1 MVQNSSWLDNI
12 ICNNNNLFIDSWHTL
27 IELQLLQEIKLYTF
41 QIYRSYLC
49 PSVNP
54 VLFLVWDLLGA
65 ESDLNYWVHRPS
77 CCWSLDQ
84 YYMKHIPSQGRI
96 GLGSL
101 GLVPQNDLKTR
112 VLQGKTH
119 QLVSEMWCVG
129 CFVRRFLE
137 QKLIQFERGFDWLY
151 CISITVCTLI
161 SNHIIFLM

>member
-1 MVQNSSWLDNI
+1 MIVEMVQNSSWLDNI

-27 IELQLLQEIKLYTF
+27 IELQLLQEIKVIYISNL
-41 QIYRSYLC
+41 QIIPLSLC
-49 PSVNP
+49 KSSP
-54 VLFLVWDLLGA
+54 FLVWDLLGA

-112 VLQGKTH
+112 VLQGKTLR
-119 QLVSEMWCVG
+119 LVSEMWCVG
-129 CFVRRFLE
+129 CFVRRFLK
-137 QKLIQFERGFDWLY
+137 QKLI
-151 CISITVCTLI
+151 
-161 SNHIIFLM
+161 

>member
-1 MVQNSSWLDNI
+1 MTHFNRVAIITRNKVIYISNLQIIPLSLCKSS
-12 ICNNNNLFIDSWHTL
+12 
-27 IELQLLQEIKLYTF
+27 
-41 QIYRSYLC
+41 
-49 PSVNP
+49 P
-54 VLFLVWDLLGA
+54 FLVWDLLGA

-129 CFVRRFLE
+129 CFVRRFLK
-137 QKLIQFERGFDWLY
+137 QKLILIWQRMWLTVFHRNNGMY
-151 CISITVCTLI
+151 IKLVITWFFSCNLQEMQRTCK
-161 SNHIIFLM
+161 IFKDRKLRSS